1 MFIYNVLP
9 SSFEITALQ
18 GIIVFIL
25 LVISFVLTLVL
36 TKKKPGK
43 KIIVVSVAI
52 GTLLSILSLSIG
64 NGIESGFAS
73 KMGWPMYFLR
83 NVQGVDLTDL
93 SFVIDSKNH
102 WYFLIER
109 SILNSLIFIL
119 PILNIS
125 WFFSLRKTV
134 KSLKIHVLPLLTLFA
149 LLVLSVFCLN
159 NVLEKSTSNFS
170 SVVLKEDDTEQKLEP
185 RARYL
190 VETKYP
196 EFKDFEKQ
204 KSFAGKVVI
213 SKVVG
218 STVYLAYAV
227 EGSGVRYVDVTCFIV
242 SEDGVV
248 KENGK
253 YSPLTSSSMIK
264 IEADIDPMK
273 CSN

>member
-18 GIIVFIL
+18 GIIVSIL
-25 LVISFVLTLVL
+25 LVTSFVLALVL
-36 TKKKPGK
+36 TNKKPGK
-43 KIIVVSVAI
+43 KIIVASVAI

-109 SILNSLIFIL
+109 FILNSLIFIL

-149 LLVLSVFCLN
+149 ILVLSVFCLN
-159 NVLEKSTSNFS
+159 NVLEKNTSNFS
-170 SVVLKEDDTEQKLEP
+170 NVNLKEDDTEQKLEP

-190 VETKYP
+190 IETKYP

-204 KSFAGKVVI
+204 ESFAGKMVF
-213 SKVVG
+213 SKIVG
-218 STVYLAYAV
+218 SSIYFAFII
-227 EGSGVRYVDVTCFIV
+227 EGSGVPIADATCFKVENLTTV
-242 SEDGVV
+242 SKIGKLKRPLPGNDG
-248 KENGK
+248 
-253 YSPLTSSSMIK
+253 M
-264 IEADIDPMK
+264 IDPET
-273 CSN
+273 CIVN